1 MNLKTAKKAFWIGFP
16 VTLAIVPLVART
28 ISFGT
33 IVFLPLG
40 TEVVLK

>member
-16 VTLAIVPLVART
+16 VTLAIVPLVARP
-28 ISFGT
+28 ISFGAL
-33 IVFLPLG
+33 VLLPLG